1 MLPTTRNRPLA
12 RGEVGAF
19 LRKMADDDDDD
30 CDGLAFYGEE
40 IGTLARGAPALSRCV
55 TAAQREVG
63 RGTR

>member
-1 MLPTTRNRPLA
+1 M
-12 RGEVGAF
+12 
-19 LRKMADDDDDD
+19 RKMADDDDDD